1 MIFLTGS
8 TGYVGSYLV
17 DTFRRTSDEH
27 LLLFVRASSAEHA
40 EQRLWKALQLHMD
53 FETFLAFVRSRVSIV
68 LGDLTGHNLGFD
80 DPTWAWAS
88 EHTTSILHCAASLNR
103 KSAKA
108 CLNVNLRGTLSVVRL
123 GRDAHTHHGLRRF
136 TDVST
141 VAVSGTRRDEVVLED
156 DAIDWDRSDYDP
168 YGRTK
173 KFCEHM
179 LDELLPD
186 VSRVVVR
193 PATVLGDSRFAE
205 TTQFDMVRAF
215 VILAQFPALPFD
227 PAWKMDIVNV
237 DYVARGAASLHLCD
251 APAHGVYHLSSGED
265 SLSYAEI
272 LDAMQASGFPRRPRT
287 MPWMEKPFTRIV
299 DRLSWT
305 NKKYGVALPASL
317 LKVFLPYLTYNT
329 VFDNQRIVEHLG
341 DKPAPFS
348 DYCYGLFRFARDGD
362 FTYPYKPW
370 PEGVAPR
377 PAGLDAPN
385 AEAR

>member
-141 VAVSGTRRDEVVLED
+141 VAVSGTRRDEVVRED

-168 YGRTK
+168 YGRTRSSASTCSTSSCPTSHASS
-173 KFCEHM
+173 FV
-179 LDELLPD
+179 PRR
-186 VSRVVVR
+186 SS
-193 PATVLGDSRFAE
+193 AT
-205 TTQFDMVRAF
+205 
-215 VILAQFPALPFD
+215 
-227 PAWKMDIVNV
+227 
-237 DYVARGAASLHLCD
+237 AAS
-251 APAHGVYHLSSGED
+251 
-265 SLSYAEI
+265 
-272 LDAMQASGFPRRPRT
+272 PRRRSSTWSARSSSSPSSRRCPSTPRG
-287 MPWMEKPFTRIV
+287 R
-299 DRLSWT
+299 WT
-305 NKKYGVALPASL
+305 S
-317 LKVFLPYLTYNT
+317 
-329 VFDNQRIVEHLG
+329 
-341 DKPAPFS
+341 
-348 DYCYGLFRFARDGD
+348 
-362 FTYPYKPW
+362 
-370 PEGVAPR
+370 
-377 PAGLDAPN
+377 
-385 AEAR
+385 